1 MNHPA
6 SLVEVLRWG
15 PELSV
20 GPHDEP
26 TRVPGVDGAGDMR
39 GRILVV
45 EDDDRIAN
53 PLVRALTSQGYD
65 VSRAETGERARELLI
80 SERPDLVLLDLGL
93 PDVDGVDLCREIASR
108 SPAPRILMLTARTD
122 EIDVVVGLDA
132 GAVDYIAKPFRLAE
146 LLARIR
152 VHCRRSDDTDESAT
166 RTPSLDDGHA
176 PPVVLDVDHASRRV
190 TVRGV
195 ELELRAKEFDLLAE
209 LVAHS
214 GKVVRRED
222 LMARVW
228 DEHWF
233 GSTKTLDVHVAGLR
247 RKLRDATGDGDAVRI
262 DTLRGVGYRLEF
274 GDRTC

>member
-6 SLVEVLRWG
+6 SLVEALHRG

-26 TRVPGVDGAGDMR
+26 TKVPVVDGTGDKR

-53 PLVRALTSQGYD
+53 PLVRALTSQGYE
-65 VSRAETGERARELLI
+65 VSRAETGEGARELLI

-152 VHCRRSDDTDESAT
+152 VHCRRSDDTGESAPG
-166 RTPSLDDGHA
+166 TPSPDHEHA
-176 PPVVLDVDHASRRV
+176 PPVVLDVDPASRRV

-195 ELELRAKEFDLLAE
+195 ELDLRAKEFDLLAE

-247 RKLRDATGDGDAVRI
+247 RKLRDATGDEDTVRI

>member
-1 MNHPA
+1 MNHRA
-6 SLVEVLRWG
+6 SLVDVLRWG

-26 TRVPGVDGAGDMR
+26 IKVPGVDGTGDMR

-65 VSRAETGERARELLI
+65 VSRAETAEVARELLS

-108 SPAPRILMLTARTD
+108 SSAPRILMLTARTD

-166 RTPSLDDGHA
+166 GTPLPGHSHA
-176 PPVVLDVDHASRRV
+176 PPVVLDVDPASRRV

-195 ELELRAKEFDLLAE
+195 ELDLRAKEFDLLAE

-214 GKVVRRED
+214 GHVVRRED
-222 LMARVW
+222 LMTRVW

-247 RKLRDATGDGDAVRI
+247 RKLRDATGDEHTVRI